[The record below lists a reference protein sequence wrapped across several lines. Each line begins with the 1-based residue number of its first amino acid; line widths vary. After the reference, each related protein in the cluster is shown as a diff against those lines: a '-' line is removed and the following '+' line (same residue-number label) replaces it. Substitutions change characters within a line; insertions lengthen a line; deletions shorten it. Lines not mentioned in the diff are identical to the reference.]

1 MRSLVLGR
9 TESLALAILVI
20 TIVIIFSS
28 PQAYSQTDTF
38 YSETQT
44 MLSEDLENDPLA
56 QDIIAKIE
64 KTKEWIAEFK
74 EQESKQKEIEEK
86 REEALASLQKDLEAW
101 KKLWEEFT
109 FDYKFER
116 QSGIF
121 WDQHNFTKSKIMVG
135 REALEQILAEGG
147 GPEEARSAYVNAAK
161 IKRSELIMVNS
172 LINVKYGMAYYNQ
185 QILFDSDGQFHD
197 VVSGD
202 KLRMYYDDFRTNP
215 SYLDSNS
222 NDEISWIEMSVG
234 ILDECRNGYV
244 LVHRFQ
250 TDDYVCVT
258 EQTSEMWVR
267 HDMGKPLSDELI
279 LSGNDQL
286 SIEKF
291 KEDSITEKIQNINN
305 KINTTY
311 MYYDEKMKELEKKY
325 EYALIDLKIE
335 QTNEEKKI
343 LKDFDDEIISKEIM
357 IQRIENM
364 REKYDSFEK
373 HVIHEKDQAF
383 MIMDSNHKQ
392 HMKEFIGNFESMSNV
407 QIVWNSDQANYEAL
421 KK

>member
-1 MRSLVLGR
+1 
-9 TESLALAILVI
+9 
-20 TIVIIFSS
+20 
-28 PQAYSQTDTF
+28 
-38 YSETQT
+38 

-86 REEALASLQKDLEAW
+86 REEVLASLQKDLEAW

-109 FDYKFER
+109 FDYKFEQ

-121 WDQHNFTKSKIMVG
+121 WDQHNFTKSKIMAG

-202 KLRMYYDDFRTNP
+202 KLRMYYSDFRTNP

-222 NDEISWIEMSVG
+222 NDEISWTEMSVG

-392 HMKEFIGNFESMSNV
+392 HIKEFIGNFESMSNV
-407 QIVWNSDQANYEAL
+407 QIVWNSDQASYEAL